1 MMAERNRDQLWG
13 GSATSGTTRLSGTV
27 ATLLHGSS
35 RDVLRA
41 SWGGSPVARSHKPR
55 RQEDASAMS
64 ARGTRKED
72 LDYLSSIL
80 GRTRPGNGAVS
91 RLSSGAGSNRV
102 RSSRSATRCS
112 LDVDPRPSGGLA
124 QAIKRRNPGGVRTAT
139 ASNPKRE
146 VLLRIAAGRQRQAP
160 EQPPPKQH
168 PLRFNRIAPLYD
180 VAKASDYASSQDF
193 AGQGIAALAVGA
205 DRGALLES
213 GAVKHMLDLILS
225 GRSVK
230 SKADACDALVQLL
243 QHDDGVRHLER
254 WSGTD
259 PEDGTHLHWGSAAIF
274 RLARSLTEA
283 PGSNCPRVPCRTVPL
298 RRRAGRGGCPA
309 GRVAACRHHAGCAR
323 LWCPLDPCQHRAA
336 RGPSQSPHTVPKG
349 APPHWRP
356 HP

>member
-1 MMAERNRDQLWG
+1 
-13 GSATSGTTRLSGTV
+13 
-27 ATLLHGSS
+27 
-35 RDVLRA
+35 
-41 SWGGSPVARSHKPR
+41 
-55 RQEDASAMS
+55 MS

-259 PEDGTHLHWGSAAIF
+259 PEDGTHFHWGSAAIF
-274 RLARSLTEA
+274 RLARSRHPELQLAGVAVVGALLMHPSLKHQDRIAPEYLAGLCRFGVAQDEA
-283 PGSNCPRVPCRTVPL
+283 AARQAASLLVAIMQAVHDSGARWTPVSIAPLADLLRVRTLYPKARPRTGARIRERCVMRGSVRN
-298 RRRAGRGGCPA
+298 A
-309 GRVAACRHHAGCAR
+309 AR
-323 LWCPLDPCQHRAA
+323 LRA
-336 RGPSQSPHTVPKG
+336 
-349 APPHWRP
+349 
-356 HP
+356 